1 MRRPNPRRTPLLPEA
16 QNSVAAILRPLRA
29 YRTNR
34 HEPPETEQTPYE
46 LYNSYES
53 QFPSDFLSAT
63 KSLECLQNHLHRV
76 DEGV

>member
-1 MRRPNPRRTPLLPEA
+1 MPRPNPQGIPLLPEA
-16 QNSVAAILRPLRA
+16 RNATAAILRPLRA
-29 YRTNR
+29 CCPNR
-34 HEPPETEQTPYE
+34 HEPPDTEQAPYE
-46 LYNSYES
+46 LYNSYKS